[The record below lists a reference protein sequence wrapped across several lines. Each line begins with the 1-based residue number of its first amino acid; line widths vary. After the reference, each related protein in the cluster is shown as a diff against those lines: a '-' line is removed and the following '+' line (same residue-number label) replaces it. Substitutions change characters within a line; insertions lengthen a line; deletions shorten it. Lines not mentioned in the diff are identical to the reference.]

1 MKKWIRIFAALL
13 CVPVVI
19 VGAGVSYLHL
29 AFPKVTP
36 APPITLPKDP
46 ARIEHGRYLAEHVA
60 MCIECH
66 SLRDWSRYA
75 GPLQDNHRGAG
86 GERFAGD
93 FGVLYSPN
101 ITPTGIG
108 NWSDEQLYTAVAQ
121 GVSAHKGSLFPLM
134 PYPTYGKM
142 AREDLEDILA
152 YVRSL
157 KPRDSHGGSSKL
169 NFPLNLI
176 VRTMP
181 ADPNHQPAPA
191 KSDTVAYGRYLV
203 SIASCNDCHTPKVRG
218 QEVTGM
224 TLAGG
229 FEFQTPWG
237 PVRSA
242 NITPDPATGIGS
254 WTREQFIQ
262 RFKDPK
268 QRHNRGEAIV
278 KGKFNTMMPWVSYS
292 GMSEEDLGAMYDYLK
307 TVPPVNNKVNIGDS
321 K

>member
-1 MKKWIRIFAALL
+1 MRKLL
-13 CVPVVI
+13 KVIGVLTCVPV
-19 VGAGVSYLHL
+19 AGLSYLFL
-29 AFPKVTP
+29 AFPKVAPT
-36 APPITLPKDP
+36 PPISLPSDP
-46 ARIEHGRYLAEHVA
+46 TRIEHGRYLAEHVA

-66 SLRDWSRYA
+66 SVRDWTRYA
-75 GPLQDNHRGAG
+75 GPLKESHRGAG
-86 GERFAGD
+86 GERFVGD

-101 ITPTGIG
+101 LTPTGIG
-108 NWSDEQLYTAVAQ
+108 SWTDEQLYTAVAQ

-152 YVRSL
+152 YVRTL
-157 KPRDSHGGSSKL
+157 KAKESQTGPSQL
-169 NFPLNLI
+169 NFPLNLV

-181 ADPNHQPAPA
+181 SAPDHQPAPP
-191 KSDTVAYGRYLV
+191 KSDTVAYGRYLL
-203 SIASCNDCHTPKVRG
+203 SIASCNDCHTPTSRG
-218 QEVTGM
+218 QDVAGM

-254 WTREQFIQ
+254 WTRAQFIQ

-268 QRHNRGEAIV
+268 QRHNRGDEIAQ
-278 KGKFNTMMPWVSYS
+278 GEFNTMMPWVSYS

-307 TVPPVNNKVNIGDS
+307 TVTPVSNKVDIGGPKDP
-321 K
+321 